1 MFSVRPATCSVR
13 YGKQT
18 IIVSFDRFTSLSLV
32 FCDRPWQI
40 FFKVN
45 LEVLLWNF
53 SLIRKSYTF
62 HNFIC
67 VLLQIWRT
75 TTGSII
81 TPCTFGTTLFCN
93 SIYYDVWF
101 LSCVSFLKVWFATD
115 ILWFLGK
122 FARCWFVFTKFINVI
137 MTSILVLS
145 MLLCTINLKF
155 WIFSRWQIVAS
166 TINCSDFVIFLS
178 QSQVSQVWVTSSIEH
193 FLKHWLNFSIW
204 WTDWILFW

>member
-1 MFSVRPATCSVR
+1 MFSVRPATTCSVR

-45 LEVLLWNF
+45 LEVLLWIF

-137 MTSILVLS
+137 TTSILVLS
-145 MLLCTINLKF
+145 MSLCTINLKV
-155 WIFSRWQIVAS
+155 WIFSR
-166 TINCSDFVIFLS
+166 
-178 QSQVSQVWVTSSIEH
+178 
-193 FLKHWLNFSIW
+193 
-204 WTDWILFW
+204 

>member
-1 MFSVRPATCSVR
+1 MFSVRPATTCSVR

-45 LEVLLWNF
+45 LEVLLWIF

-75 TTGSII
+75 TPSEQLYSAI
-81 TPCTFGTTLFCN
+81 
-93 SIYYDVWF
+93 
-101 LSCVSFLKVWFATD
+101 LS
-115 ILWFLGK
+115 
-122 FARCWFVFTKFINVI
+122 I
-137 MTSILVLS
+137 MTSG
-145 MLLCTINLKF
+145 F
-155 WIFSRWQIVAS
+155 WA
-166 TINCSDFVIFLS
+166 
-178 QSQVSQVWVTSSIEH
+178 VS
-193 FLKHWLNFSIW
+193 
-204 WTDWILFW
+204 LFWKFGLRPTFFGFWENLLGVGLYLRNLSTWSWHRY